1 MLHRLHIKL
10 GLSAMLTSTTVL
22 KMLPFS
28 KSKKKYNVFAENVFT
43 FARSNNVLL
52 FVEVVL
58 VALDVAA
65 ATLQGRRR
73 LEDVPQRL
81 GTGLAVGGEVIQ
93 RGDELVAFVWET
105 VGFVALRDRLHVRLL
120 PALSLVG
127 IQNLNAEGRELGRVK
142 KNKKTGQ

>member
-1 MLHRLHIKL
+1 M
-10 GLSAMLTSTTVL
+10 
-22 KMLPFS
+22 
-28 KSKKKYNVFAENVFT
+28 FAKNGFT

-65 ATLQGRRR
+65 ATLQGCRR

-81 GTGLAVGGEVIQ
+81 GAGLAVGGEVIQ

-127 IQNLNAEGRELGRVK
+127 IQNLNTEGRESGRVK
-142 KNKKTGQ
+142 EQGSKIVFFEEPTQIFGVTAYIKNVSDNRKK

>member
-1 MLHRLHIKL
+1 MQCSNFQI
-10 GLSAMLTSTTVL
+10 GASTSTGRYLKIFTVSDSSSSWG
-22 KMLPFS
+22 K
-28 KSKKKYNVFAENVFT
+28 KSYKNMFVDHNSLGRQGLDFT

-81 GTGLAVGGEVIQ
+81 GAGLAVGREVI
-93 RGDELVAFVWET
+93 
-105 VGFVALRDRLHVRLL
+105 
-120 PALSLVG
+120 
-127 IQNLNAEGRELGRVK
+127 
-142 KNKKTGQ
+142 

>member
-1 MLHRLHIKL
+1 M
-10 GLSAMLTSTTVL
+10 
-22 KMLPFS
+22 
-28 KSKKKYNVFAENVFT
+28 FAKNGFT

-81 GTGLAVGGEVIQ
+81 GTGLTVGGEVIQ

-142 KNKKTGQ
+142 RTGQLK

>member
-1 MLHRLHIKL
+1 MANPFLLLILGQGQQEHVPGRGHI
-10 GLSAMLTSTTVL
+10 VV
-22 KMLPFS
+22 
-28 KSKKKYNVFAENVFT
+28 Y

-65 ATLQGRRR
+65 ATLQGWRR

-81 GTGLAVGGEVIQ
+81 GAGLAVGREVIQ

-105 VGFVALRDRLHVRLL
+105 VGLVALRDRLHVRLL
-120 PALSLVG
+120 PAFSLIG
-127 IQNLNAEGRELGRVK
+127 IQNLEYPWNLFCLRSVHVSLCDWSHVK
-142 KNKKTGQ
+142 QFIDI